1 MLQNAI
7 IFSCFHQTQPKWV
20 AFCFWRDI
28 MKHGGDLMKYT
39 AFMVDIVNSK
49 KLTRENRKDVQF
61 YIKKTLNV
69 LNEVFKPSLTFDV
82 IFSAGDEVQGLFNNP
97 SAAFMYYRL
106 LKMILS
112 PLQIRCGIGIGEW
125 DVKIANGT
133 SAEQD
138 GTAFHNARE
147 AISKAHNV
155 MGWNILV
162 YSNGAQDLTINTLLN
177 ASSLLSQKQSVYQN
191 EIALL
196 VELTVPFIDENAM
209 EMESLPSVLK
219 LLQEKETINFYRPSK
234 EKSEND
240 YTHFYASSLE
250 NEPVYVFSKDIFDD
264 KMFLESTIKKGIST
278 KIASITNTTR
288 QNIDNIIKSGNIS
301 NIRNIDLTAILFM
314 NKNY

>member
-1 MLQNAI
+1 
-7 IFSCFHQTQPKWV
+7 
-20 AFCFWRDI
+20 
-28 MKHGGDLMKYT
+28 MKYT

-49 KLTRENRKDVQF
+49 KLTRENREEVQLF
-61 YIKKTLNV
+61 IKRTLHV
-69 LNEVFKPSLTFDV
+69 LNDVFKPSLSFDV

-97 SAAFMYYRL
+97 SAAIMYYRL
-106 LKMILS
+106 LKMILT

-125 DVKIANGT
+125 DIKIANGT

-155 MGWNILV
+155 IGWNILV
-162 YSNGAQDLTINTLLN
+162 YSNSYQDLTINTLLN
-177 ASSLLSQKQSVYQN
+177 ASSLLSHKQSVYQS

-196 VELTVPFIDENAM
+196 VELTVPFFDENVM
-209 EMESLPSVLK
+209 EMESLPSILR
-219 LLQEKETINFYRPSK
+219 LLQEKETINFYRSSK
-234 EKSEND
+234 GKPDND
-240 YTHFYASSLE
+240 YKVFYASPLE
-250 NEPVYVFSKDIFDD
+250 NEPVYVFSKDIFED

-301 NIRNIDLTAILFM
+301 NIRNIDLTAILYM